1 MDFDG
6 AVIQQQS
13 IYRDTAH
20 SPSPLGYDEDAT
32 DYVKWQGSQTA
43 CSALNQL
50 IKSSTNDPNVPK
62 EVSTSRGER
71 FSKKDAS
78 HSITKTVRGFTGWQ
92 REPSFDQIP
101 GFSLLSTNDNHPS
114 LPQYNSQASSSRATR
129 PPHSRPRPS
138 LARARSPSIPPDVTN
153 LDLPIPFLDKSNP
166 SSFLDMLK
174 GVSARLDENVGVKP
188 GRSVGGS
195 NTTIRATKRVRGA
208 TSELQAGRP
217 KRSRASAP
225 GNPLGDS
232 VRPFDKGK
240 RRAVSSTEAMG
251 DGAADSHSSMSEL
264 PFPLR
269 SSVGPSRR
277 IIDDYASTS
286 MDDAKSKPGD
296 TSISRP
302 PSDSVDPFSFKT
314 LSQTKMPPPP
324 APPIKH
330 PTPDPPPRH
339 IPPKVAVMTPS
350 TNPPI
355 QQQQPRSNLRPQSI
369 AADSKSAKSDP
380 GPRFHPLLL
389 EQQTKASLSSST
401 SSCSASSRSQS
412 YASKPQVPAISTT
425 IPPAKPNLNYK
436 PKISPTEPSW
446 PPSSTPKLPSS
457 QSSRP
462 PALGMRRT
470 HTFPSSGMAT
480 SLKTTGALPI
490 RQKAFKPPLLSASQP
505 SSQASASQQQQQP
518 PRSKLAYDY
527 DAAMQAGP
535 GGSNGSASSDSL
547 RGSATSSSGSSSRRA
562 SSTPSSSASN
572 RDNSSSSKTA
582 PTPVPESDV
591 DDALPEP
598 LDGDG
603 DSSFGDM
610 SFDLD
615 ADALEETMRMYD

>member
-6 AVIQQQS
+6 AAIQQQT
-13 IYRDTAH
+13 IYRDTTH
-20 SPSPLGYDEDAT
+20 SPSPLGYDEDST

-62 EVSTSRGER
+62 EVSTSR
-71 FSKKDAS
+71 
-78 HSITKTVRGFTGWQ
+78 GWQ

-138 LARARSPSIPPDVTN
+138 LARARSPTIPPDVTN
-153 LDLPIPFLDKSNP
+153 FDLPIPFLDKSNP
-166 SSFLDMLK
+166 SSFMDMLK

-188 GRSVGGS
+188 GRSVGGP
-195 NTTIRATKRVRGA
+195 NTTIRPTKRVRGT

-232 VRPFDKGK
+232 ARPVDKGK

-269 SSVGPSRR
+269 SSVGPSRHV
-277 IIDDYASTS
+277 IDDYASTS
-286 MDDAKSKPGD
+286 MDGAKSNPGS

-339 IPPKVAVMTPS
+339 IPPKVAVITPS

-355 QQQQPRSNLRPQSI
+355 QQQQPRSDLRQQST
-369 AADSKSAKSDP
+369 AADFKSAKSDS

-389 EQQTKASLSSST
+389 EQQTKASLSLST
-401 SSCSASSRSQS
+401 SSCSASSRPQS

-436 PKISPTEPSW
+436 PKISPTELSL
-446 PPSSTPKLPSS
+446 PPSSTPKPPSS

-480 SLKTTGALPI
+480 SLKTTGALPV

-505 SSQASASQQQQQP
+505 SSQASASQQQQQQP

-527 DAAMQAGP
+527 DAAMHAGP

-572 RDNSSSSKTA
+572 RDNSSSSKPA